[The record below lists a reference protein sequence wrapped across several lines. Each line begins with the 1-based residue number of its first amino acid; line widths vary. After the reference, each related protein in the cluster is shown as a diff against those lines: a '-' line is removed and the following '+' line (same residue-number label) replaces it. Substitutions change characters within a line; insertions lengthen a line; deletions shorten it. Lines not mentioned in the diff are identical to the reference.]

1 MAKIY
6 NTLEEWEKF
15 TNELK
20 ANGIPIPPDIAAQ
33 EERLRQLEVEKSKT
47 PIYSKLEDISKFK
60 PYSDVFKK
68 CVNDTVEQ
76 LLDNSE
82 NAKQP
87 GLLLGKIQCGKTNT
101 FVNIIG
107 YAFDRGIDVA
117 IVFTKGTNALAKQT
131 KERLKK
137 EFSVFARKREVSNL
151 PFVEVYDI
159 MEDLKGIKL
168 TADEINTQHTIF
180 VCKKEDDNLN
190 LLAKRFTEENP
201 ILKHKKTIVIDDEA
215 DFASINFLKK
225 GADWHSAVVTQQIQ
239 DFIDIPEY
247 CRYLQ
252 VTATPYALY
261 LQPNE
266 TLNLVNGV
274 VKPFRPRFTTI
285 VPTHDKYIGGKQYF
299 EDSQNPESMYSYLY
313 YPVSNECV
321 AKLKT
326 KHLAYKNKILM
337 LHKIEGFRRALLS
350 YMLATIIRK
359 IQTEGIE
366 NYASSCII
374 HLDVKMDKMS
384 WQNLLTTE
392 FFVKIKEQLNSETE
406 PIAEIEEMM
415 KIIYQDFKSSNEAG
429 NQEGI
434 INLQFPEYD
443 KVIQELKDA
452 LNNERYSIRIVNSNE
467 NVRSMLNDNGQLKLT
482 SLMNVFI
489 GGSILDRGITIENM
503 LCFFYGRSPLKFQQ
517 DTVLQHARMYGSRS
531 KEDMS
536 VTRLFTTPTI
546 YNVMQKMND
555 LDESLRRQIESGSVN
570 KEAPN
575 LRYLDYIGGRIVPCS
590 RTKIAISNTLT
601 VKPGSRCIVTG
612 FQTGPKTQIAKTV
625 KEIDDIITSTRGY
638 KHNEIFEIETEAVV
652 DIIRKIRTTY
662 VYDEQPDRQWQNYG
676 LDWNENDMISTLAW
690 CARKTGGTM
699 LCLHHTG
706 LNASRFRKDD
716 PTKFMTA
723 PDTGRT
729 DLKLARESAIDKP
742 VIILLREEGT
752 TEQGWR
758 GTPFYWPVL
767 VAQQNIESSYF
778 TLDNNKKKKDYIALD
793 HSIIADINPEEM
805 LSLTLFQEVFDL
817 IESGD
822 KTDELREVRDT
833 TASTLLEK
841 SKQGEYIL
849 SPDTDPTAL
858 TAGFNSLNN
867 GIFPFVPKKF
877 KYLHFRTS
885 RDGKANQMLVE
896 INPEMP
902 CSFGFVRPKRDDII
916 DLLKKNH
923 EITSFIDYTFVKWW
937 IIYHIRPIRIHRYGE
952 DLRFLTPKPFNDPGE
967 LNYGMIGDEE
977 DNQPTDENGD
987 PIPQSE
993 TPEGYSIDE
1002 IIAHNA
1008 KVTVLD
1014 MPTVAEKPI
1023 LKPFCMP
1030 IDGAYWIDGRNGYL
1044 LSGTVESGEIEIG
1057 DMIFLSNGME
1067 AVVEEFD
1074 NNAAIATPSD
1084 KLGILVS
1091 GIKKGELDGV
1101 ENLIAE

>member
-1 MAKIY
+1 MAKQY
-6 NTLEEWEKF
+6 QTLAEWKNVVQVF
-15 TNELK
+15 SD
-20 ANGIPIPPDIAAQ
+20 NGIPVPEDIAAQ
-33 EERLRQLEVEKSKT
+33 EDRLRQLEIEKSKT
-47 PIYSKLEDISKFK
+47 PIYSKLEEISKFR
-60 PYSDVFKK
+60 PYSADFKN
-68 CVNDTVEQ
+68 CVSDTVNQ
-76 LLDNSE
+76 LLVDTNDVE

-107 YAFDRGIDVA
+107 YAFDRGIGVA
-117 IVFTKGTNALAKQT
+117 VVFTKGTNALAKQT

-137 EFSVFARKREVSNL
+137 EFAVFARKREVSKL

-168 TADEINTQHTIF
+168 TADEINTQHTII
-180 VCKKEDDNLN
+180 VCKKEDDNLK
-190 LLAKRFTEENP
+190 LLAKRFNEENP
-201 ILKHKKTIVIDDEA
+201 ILKKKKTIVIDDEA

-239 DFIDIPEY
+239 DFIDIPDY

-285 VPTHDKYIGGKQYF
+285 VPTHGKYIGGKQYF
-299 EDSQNPESMYSYLY
+299 EDSQNAESMYSYLY
-313 YPVSNECV
+313 YPISGECV

-326 KHLAYKNKILM
+326 KHLVYKNKILM

-350 YMLATIIRK
+350 YMLATTIRK
-359 IQTEGIE
+359 IQTEGKE

-392 FFVKIKEQLNSETE
+392 FFVKIKEQLNGEAE
-406 PIAEIEEMM
+406 PIAEIMEMM
-415 KIIYQDFKSSNEAG
+415 QIIYQDFKSSNEAG

-434 INLQFPEYD
+434 IKLQFPEYD
-443 KVIQELKDA
+443 KVIQELRNA
-452 LNNERYSIRIVNSNE
+452 LNNERYSIRVVNSNE
-467 NVRSMLNDNGQLKLT
+467 NVRSMLNDNGELKLT

-503 LCFFYGRSPLKFQQ
+503 LCFFYGRNPQKFQQ

-536 VTRLFTTPTI
+536 VTRFFTTPEI
-546 YNVMQKMND
+546 YTVMQKMND
-555 LDESLRRQIESGSVN
+555 LDESLRHQIETGSVN
-570 KEAPN
+570 KDAPN
-575 LRYLDYIGGRIVPCS
+575 LRYLDYVGGRIVPCS

-601 VKPGSRCIVTG
+601 VKPGARCIVTG
-612 FQTGPKTQIAKTV
+612 FQTGPKTQIAKTISD
-625 KEIDDIITSTRGY
+625 IDDIITSTPGY

-662 VYDEQPDRQWQNYG
+662 VYDEQPDRQWQNFG

-729 DLKLARESAIDKP
+729 DLKIAREAAIDKP
-742 VIILLREEGT
+742 VIILLREDGSV
-752 TEQGWR
+752 EQGWR

-778 TLDNNKKKKDYIALD
+778 TLDSHKKQKDYIPLD
-793 HSIIADINPEEM
+793 HSIIADINPDEM
-805 LSLTLFQEVFDL
+805 LSLTLFQNVFDD
-817 IESGD
+817 IEAGL
-822 KTDELREVRDT
+822 KTEEFRDVRDT
-833 TASTLLEK
+833 TASTFLEK
-841 SKQGEYIL
+841 SPSGDFLLGEG
-849 SPDTDPTAL
+849 TDPNAL
-858 TAGFNSLNN
+858 TAGFNSLND
-867 GIFPFVPKKF
+867 GIFPFVPKKY

-885 RDGKANQMLVE
+885 HDGKANQMLVE
-896 INPEMP
+896 LNPDMP
-902 CSFGFVRPKRDDII
+902 VSFGYSRPKRVYVSDV
-916 DLLKKNH
+916 LKKNH
-923 EITSFIDYTFVKWW
+923 EITGFTDDTFVRWW
-937 IIYHIRPIRIHRYGE
+937 LIYHIRPVRIHRYGE
-952 DLRFLTPKPFNDPGE
+952 DLRFLKPQPFDDPGE
-967 LNYGMIGDEE
+967 LNLGMLWDEE
-977 DNQPTDENGD
+977 DTQEAETDENGE

-993 TPEGYSIDE
+993 TPQGYSVDE
-1002 IIAHNA
+1002 IIAHNN
-1008 KVTVLD
+1008 KVRVID
-1014 MPTVAEKPI
+1014 VPNSVQ
-1023 LKPFCMP
+1023 PFCMP
-1030 IDGAYWIDGRNGYL
+1030 IDGAYWIEGRNGYL
-1044 LSGTVESGEIEIG
+1044 LSGTVESGSIELG
-1057 DMIFLSNGME
+1057 DTIYLSNGMDG
-1067 AVVEEFD
+1067 VVQEFD
-1074 NNAAIATPSD
+1074 NDATIATPGD
-1084 KLGILVS
+1084 RLGILIT
-1091 GIKKGELDGV
+1091 GIKKGVLDGV